1 MVSRRFLAAMA
12 AVHQPKTTVLS
23 GMEHTLLGGRY
34 QVIRR
39 LGSGGFSRTFLVCD
53 LHLPNHP
60 KCVIKQLKVQDKDT
74 GTLDMARRMFD
85 TEARVL
91 YQLGSHPQIPT
102 LLAHFEENQ
111 EFYLAQEYIEGSRL
125 NSQVEEGKPWSETRV
140 VLLLQ
145 EILEILAFVHRQQV
159 IHRDVKP
166 SNLIRRHRDGKIVL
180 IDFGAVKQVTSSPL
194 VDAET
199 GATNLTVA
207 IGTHGYMPNEQ
218 YAGKPRFS
226 SDVYAVG
233 MLGIRALTGIHP
245 QKLEED
251 PISCELAWHGH
262 ASSVSS
268 ALTEVLDTMVRYDFR
283 DRYPT
288 AQEALEALQFL
299 PTPLSGGITSQLY
312 QAWQKGTGGLVPSPQ
327 STPGEA
333 VLVPAETSEI
343 TAIAED
349 QEATSLFPMDLV
361 YTSDGNGAMVPVA
374 TPPPPLVKQFPPRL
388 RRIRHKRWLGV
399 GLLGMLAV
407 TAALWR
413 SGFTVVFEPSRR
425 GVSPFL
431 PAPIPTLATD
441 LGLLLPPKEK
451 AAYLVDRGNQLM
463 TNGRYPEALAI
474 YDEAIDT
481 QAGHA
486 PAYLGRCRALIGLKR
501 PSEAIAACDDALAY
515 RSYYPEATRSKG
527 NAEEQQGKLLAALG
541 LYEETNRLMP
551 ALALAW
557 LDRGR
562 VLQKLGRSAEA
573 LTALDQAIALNR
585 ESAEA
590 WTVRGEAAWTLE
602 RYDQA
607 IIAFDKAL
615 QVNPNHEPARL
626 LRQQARQT
634 LGR

>member
-1 MVSRRFLAAMA
+1 
-12 AVHQPKTTVLS
+12 
-23 GMEHTLLGGRY
+23 MEHTLLGARY

-39 LGSGGFSRTFLVCD
+39 LGSGGFSRTFLVSD

-74 GTLDMARRMFD
+74 GTLDMARRLFD

-102 LLAHFEENQ
+102 LLAHFEESQ

-245 QKLEED
+245 QKLGED
-251 PISCELAWHGH
+251 PVTCELAWHGH
-262 ASSVSS
+262 AAFVSS

-288 AQEALEALQFL
+288 AQEALEALQRL

-343 TAIAED
+343 TAIAIAED

-361 YTSDGNGAMVPVA
+361 YSTSGNGTAPPLAPVA
-374 TPPPPLVKQFPPRL
+374 AVPLPLLDWLPPRW
-388 RRIRHKRWLGV
+388 RQMPHKRSLGV
-399 GLLGMLAV
+399 GLLGLLAV
-407 TAALWR
+407 TMALWR
-413 SGFTVVFEPSRR
+413 SGLTVAFEPSRR
-425 GVSPFL
+425 AISPFL
-431 PAPIPTLATD
+431 PTPIPTLATD
-441 LGLLLPPKEK
+441 LGLLLPPREK
-451 AAYLVDRGNQLM
+451 AAYLVDRGSQLM

-474 YDEAIDT
+474 YDEAIATRAD
-481 QAGHA
+481 HA

-527 NAEEQQGKLLAALG
+527 NAEEQQGKLLAALS
-541 LYEETNRLMP
+541 LYEATNRLMP

-573 LTALDQAIALNR
+573 LIALDQAIALNR

-590 WTVRGEAAWTLE
+590 WTIRGEAAWTLE
-602 RYDQA
+602 RYEQA

-615 QVNPNHEPARL
+615 QVNPNYVPARL
-626 LRQQARQT
+626 LRQKARQT